1 MGIKFEYKTSNE
13 NLDLSQ
19 LSKWLINNLDLP
31 INKKCLKYIIYTMQH
46 EAIHCKIYNFF
57 NVKNVAELLLKAEE
71 RDILWVNGLTHAN
84 YEKSNIKFYFVELI
98 QTLYDVI
105 YDIFYY
111 KSFIW
116 RIFFYVNKMLGRV
129 ELLKEI

>member
-19 LSKWLINNLDLP
+19 LSKWLINNIDLP
-31 INKKCLKYIIYTMQH
+31 INKKCLRYIIYTMQH
-46 EAIHCKIYNFF
+46 EAIHSKIYDIF
-57 NVKNVAELLLKAEE
+57 NVKNAWELLLKAEE
-71 RDILWVNGLTHAN
+71 RDILWVNGLTHAK
-84 YEKSNIKFYFVELI
+84 YEKLTMKFYFVELI
-98 QTLYDVI
+98 QTLYDI
-105 YDIFYY
+105 IHDIFYY

-129 ELLKEI
+129 EPLKEI